1 VTWLSCGFEHCLAL
15 TSDGLVASWGC
26 GASGCLGHNDYL
38 SYTEPKMIEPE
49 VLRDVS
55 YVECGGYH
63 SAAVN
68 KSGKLFMWGRSDVG
82 QLGLPKDKVTMDE
95 HGYVMKQ
102 PIEVAYFSDIKVK
115 SVALGEAHS
124 VVLDREGLVQNSRT
138 FQVYQVLG
146 TPNLKVVKVASG
158 AVFSLA
164 LASDGK
170 VYSWGSGQNGQLGLG
185 NTSSTSAFVPT
196 LVKNL

>member
-1 VTWLSCGFEHCLAL
+1 
-15 TSDGLVASWGC
+15 
-26 GASGCLGHNDYL
+26 
-38 SYTEPKMIEPE
+38 MIEPE

-124 VVLDREGLVQNSRT
+124 VVLDREGLVYTFGWGELGQLGVQNSRT

-196 LVKNL
+196 LVENL